1 MQLIP
6 SFLILRGVTVS
17 FAFSARLHDFR
28 VRQILSCAADELS
41 VPLENFPMLLRICVN
56 AGHVGALFFSMFCG
70 MPLPFFVLRV
80 SHVGS
85 PSGSPLLRVR
95 ERAHLARTHVPVAS
109 TVGVELSNRRC
120 FEALAAHLALIDHAI
135 FF

>member
-1 MQLIP
+1 VKCTTGVTCAITLP

-70 MPLPFFVLRV
+70 CRFRFSFCAFRTWVAFLVLHFFAFASVHILQELMYPL
-80 SHVGS
+80 
-85 PSGSPLLRVR
+85 
-95 ERAHLARTHVPVAS
+95 RARW
-109 TVGVELSNRRC
+109 G
-120 FEALAAHLALIDHAI
+120 
-135 FF
+135 